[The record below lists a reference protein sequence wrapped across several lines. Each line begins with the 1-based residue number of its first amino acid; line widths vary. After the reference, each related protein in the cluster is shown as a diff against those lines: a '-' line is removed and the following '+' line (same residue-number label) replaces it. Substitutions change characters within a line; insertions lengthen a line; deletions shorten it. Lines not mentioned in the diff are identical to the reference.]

1 MSYWRK
7 QVTELAKVQEKG
19 PETTQGSEYP
29 QSGGVGILGTG
40 QHSLPL
46 GGAEATEPEARAGP
60 EAQEPHS
67 LLAFPGTRI
76 KGPQTP
82 KESQPLELP
91 NDSIF
96 YFSTLPKPATQE
108 RYHVLSVPNQPLPS
122 YVLTFSARPV
132 TVPPL
137 VGLQAKCTAT
147 QAPSTFRLRSHQN
160 MPVPE
165 KPSLSIQRWLLVL
178 ETVRAIVQVGAA

>member
-1 MSYWRK
+1 MWASWEQASTASLWVGQRLQNLKPGQGQKLKSLTPYWPSP
-7 QVTELAKVQEKG
+7 EQESKD
-19 PETTQGSEYP
+19 
-29 QSGGVGILGTG
+29 
-40 QHSLPL
+40 HRLP
-46 GGAEATEPEARAGP
+46 
-60 EAQEPHS
+60 
-67 LLAFPGTRI
+67 
-76 KGPQTP
+76 
-82 KESQPLELP
+82 ESQPLELP